1 MNEMRNGDSGGETV
15 EEEFRKAVIEY
26 RERIYL
32 MILKYVRN
40 REDARDLTQDT
51 FVKAYKSLG
60 SFRGESGL
68 YTWIYKIA
76 VNLAIN
82 FKTRNKVS
90 SFQSI
95 EDHSGIYSDDIPS
108 DSIIKKEISEKIDG
122 AVKRLPEKQ
131 RMVFV
136 LRYYEERPYAEISEL
151 MGITEG
157 AAKANFHQALRKM
170 KVELRDFAADG
181 IL

>member
-1 MNEMRNGDSGGETV
+1 MNELKDENSGGKAV

-40 REDARDLTQDT
+40 RDDAKDLTQET
-51 FVKAYKSLG
+51 FIKAYKSLG

-82 FKTRNKVS
+82 FKTRSKTS
-90 SFQSI
+90 AFQSL
-95 EDHSGIYSDDIPS
+95 EDHSGVYSDEVPS
-108 DSIIKKEISEKIDG
+108 DSIIKKEITEKIDG
-122 AVKRLPEKQ
+122 AVKSLPEKQ

-136 LRYYEERPYAEISEL
+136 LRYYDERPYAEISEL

-170 KVELRDFAADG
+170 KVELKDFAADG
-181 IL
+181 IA